1 MIVPFFAM
9 LIILIST
16 VAITLYDREFF
27 VNYVMPFQSQSQHK
41 WWERDDWKLFGYP
54 VFSYGGLPSSIER
67 FENETNEQKE
77 QKENELM
84 AYPPNKP
91 DVADIYNNKPYHLLK
106 DVPPPRDKEAISCVN
121 SRSCYATDFDRMINK
136 VGTFRQLT
144 NNFKREYP
152 ENCTTPYQELNS
164 TFYKVVPMAI
174 PAMNTGGSVSH
185 M

>member
-1 MIVPFFAM
+1 MIVSFFAM
-9 LIILIST
+9 IIILIST

-27 VNYVMPFQSQSQHK
+27 ADFVAPFHSTSQEK
-41 WWERDDWKLFGYP
+41 WWQRDDWKLFAYP
-54 VFSYGGLPSSIER
+54 MFSYGELPSSIER
-67 FENETNEQKE
+67 FEDNKKRED
-77 QKENELM
+77 ELL

-152 ENCTTPYQELNS
+152 DNCTTPYQELNS
-164 TFYKVVPMAI
+164 TFYKVVPMQI
-174 PAMNTGGSVSH
+174 PAMNTGGSVSY